1 MELMKLEVVTPTG
14 VIYDNDV
21 KQVTFPGAEGEFG
34 VLAGHAS
41 LVSILETGLIEI
53 ETSKS
58 KKISVAIDSGYVK
71 VDENK
76 AVCLVEGAVALDGDD
91 DDIAIAIEKAQA
103 LVKSVENSNAAIAT
117 AGKLDSMRKSF

>member
-41 LVSILETGLIEI
+41 LVSILDTGLVDI
-53 ETSKS
+53 ETADS

-76 AVCLVEGAVALDGDD
+76 AVCLVEGAVALDGSDD
-91 DDIAIAIEKAQA
+91 ELAQAIEKAKE
-103 LVKSVENSNAAIAT
+103 LVSSVKNSNAAIAVAT
-117 AGKLDSMRKSF
+117 KLDSMKK

>member
-1 MELMKLEVVTPTG
+1 MELMKLEVVTPSG

-34 VLAGHAS
+34 VLPQHAS
-41 LVSILETGLIEI
+41 LVSILETGLVEI
-53 ETSKS
+53 ETAESKV
-58 KKISVAIDSGYVK
+58 ISVAIDSGYVK

-76 AVCLVEGAVALDGDD
+76 AVCLVEGAVALDGSDD
-91 DDIAIAIEKAQA
+91 ELAKAIDKAKE

-117 AGKLDSMRKSF
+117 AGKLDSMKKSI